1 MAALCSNCCLRFPS
15 SQVNKRVVSP
25 LYARRGIGDILPLRF
40 MRRLGIIIALLL
52 PARLHA
58 LEPLIKLSSGTSA
71 VEKVIQTSSGTAN
84 SGGVNAPNRV
94 LPGEPPVRKNYLLPA
109 IEIPAFLLLLN
120 GYDRLAFPN
129 TDYNSGLQSANK
141 FFLHGHWEYDHD
153 TFGEA
158 QLGHPLQGAMMYGF
172 ARSSGLNFW
181 ESLAYSNAGSYV
193 WMITGETD
201 NPRINGQVTT
211 GNAGA
216 IFGEELYRMGS
227 LVLERGSEH
236 GEKPAAWRSWCA
248 AAISPP
254 TGLNRMMFGDRYK
267 WMESR
272 DPATFTRLS
281 VGQSASSRV
290 TDDAPGQHEVFPQR
304 AYADFTMDYGLPGK
318 DGYRYIR
325 PLDYFNFEITGVDNR
340 HDALQNVMTRGLLF
354 GEKYEAG
361 DDYRGVWGLYGSYD
375 YMSQEVFRVSNTAV
389 SIGSTAQWWLAK
401 KVALQG
407 TALAG
412 AGLGAAGTTQEAGD
426 RTYRYG
432 VTPLGLLALRL
443 ILDDR
448 VMFDTTTRE
457 YFVSRLGAS
466 ENGSDSIARVDAG
479 VTVRVYGH
487 HALGFQYVFSHREA
501 HYPGVSARYQNVGS
515 IGVVYN
521 LIGDEH
527 FGAVEWR

>member
-1 MAALCSNCCLRFPS
+1 
-15 SQVNKRVVSP
+15 
-25 LYARRGIGDILPLRF
+25 
-40 MRRLGIIIALLL
+40 MRQFAIFIVLLL
-52 PARLHA
+52 PTRLLA
-58 LEPLIKLSSGTSA
+58 LEPLIKLSSGTSV
-71 VEKVIQTSSGTAN
+71 VEKVIQTSSEPVK
-84 SGGVNAPNRV
+84 SGGVNEPNRV

-120 GYDRLAFPN
+120 GYDRIAFPN
-129 TDYNSGLQSANK
+129 TYYNSGLQSANK
-141 FFLHGHWEYDHD
+141 FFLHGHWEYDQD

-181 ESLAYSNAGSYV
+181 ESLLYSNAGSYV

-227 LVLERGSEH
+227 LVLERGSED
-236 GEKPAAWRSWCA
+236 GQKPAAWRSWA
-248 AAISPP
+248 AAVICPP
-254 TGLNRMMFGDRYK
+254 TGLNRTLFGDRYE

-281 VGQSASSRV
+281 VGQSGSARV
-290 TDDAPGQHEVFPQR
+290 TDNAKGQNEIFPEE
-304 AYADFTMDYGLPGK
+304 AYADFSMDYGLPGK
-318 DGYRYIR
+318 DGYKYIR
-325 PLDYFNFEITGVDNR
+325 PLDYFNFEVTGVADAR
-340 HDALQNVMTRGLLF
+340 DALQNVMTRGLLF

-361 DDYRGVWGLYGSYD
+361 DDYRGVWGLYGSYE
-375 YMSQEVFRVSNTAV
+375 YMAPEVFRVSNTAV
-389 SIGSTAQWWLAK
+389 SVGTTAQWWLAR

-412 AGLGAAGTTQEAGD
+412 AGLGAAGNSEEAGD
-426 RTYRYG
+426 RNYRYG
-432 VTPLGLLALRL
+432 VTPEGLLALRL
-443 ILDDR
+443 ILADR
-448 VMFDTTTRE
+448 VMLDTTARE
-457 YFVSRLGAS
+457 YFVSSLGAS
-466 ENGSDSIARVDAG
+466 EDGSDSITRVDG
-479 VTVRVYGH
+479 GITVRLYDH
-487 HALGFQYVFSHREA
+487 HALAFQYVFSHREA
-501 HYPGVSARYQNVGS
+501 HYPGVAGRYQSVGT
-515 IGVVYN
+515 VAVAYN